1 MPSPTLSNDTL
12 VAVILALQFAA
23 FGWRINREISI
34 GDQSRR
40 VWLPIPDILNIISMI
55 LVIVSCVILPLAKIN
70 PRSDL
75 VLSIAYVL
83 IAMYPLTTAAHY
95 RLFTTEGR
103 GKYDRLGKDWPY
115 ITDWEWAAICVT
127 LIFVVGTLCL
137 FNH

>member
-1 MPSPTLSNDTL
+1 MPSTTLSNDTL

-40 VWLPIPDILNIISMI
+40 AWLPIPDILNIISMI
-55 LVIVSCVILPLAKIN
+55 SVIVFCVILPLAEIA

-75 VLSIAYVL
+75 VLSIAYLL
-83 IAMYPLTTAAHY
+83 IAMHPVTTAAHY
-95 RLFTTEGR
+95 RLFTKEGR
-103 GKYDRLGKDWPY
+103 KKYERLGKDWPY

-127 LIFVVGTLCL
+127 LILVAGTLWL